1 MQSVGKTLKSRTN
14 CPTRLSKCSV
24 TYVLSVTV
32 LLRSAL
38 TRLYQMFRLLN
49 GILPKTSTLHMCV
62 AESERLSFTPITRKK
77 HRRYRFEETYGYGYI
92 HYALYDD
99 NGKEI
104 DLHTV
109 DALSWIDS
117 KGVTFDESYMWA
129 VPVLYGKSCHK
140 GRGAG
145 IIGIKTDAFDSL
157 DEVWS
162 QWMDALRAC
171 RTKQYVPDCLVPRN
185 PETCQPISPNPFDN
199 RFIAVGND
207 MSETATATGF
217 TPKVRRFSTKAI

>member
-1 MQSVGKTLKSRTN
+1 
-14 CPTRLSKCSV
+14 
-24 TYVLSVTV
+24 
-32 LLRSAL
+32 
-38 TRLYQMFRLLN
+38 
-49 GILPKTSTLHMCV
+49 MCA
-62 AESERLSFTPITRKK
+62 AESERLSFTPITRKNTAVTVLK
-77 HRRYRFEETYGYGYI
+77 KTYGYGYI

-109 DALSWIDS
+109 DALSWIDWK

-157 DEVWS
+157 DGGCGHSGWTHSEPAEQS
-162 QWMDALRAC
+162 SMCLIALFREIPKPVSRYRQIRLTTDLSPWA
-171 RTKQYVPDCLVPRN
+171 TICLK
-185 PETCQPISPNPFDN
+185 
-199 RFIAVGND
+199 
-207 MSETATATGF
+207 TATATGF